1 MPDEHW
7 ATFSIYDHRTEL
19 YRRALLLFDRVL
31 VPIPKQPIG
40 RLSQQEIDQLSAE
53 VDFLSK
59 NDAAVRFDWDQNEFQ
74 TWQESITNE
83 ILATTLSR
91 DRQYATR
98 LQVAQGYAHL
108 IPPGVDSVTAV
119 PAYHDPQTFDSSIE
133 QLKNDVL
140 EAPML
145 EIVLPRLPVP
155 AFDTPLS
162 SIVEFRKQDVYR
174 DSLYRIRTWQTKILP
189 EILNEPEKRGHI
201 LRAAATDFDR
211 WITQYSEAM
220 GDAKFAKV
228 KTVVISVL
236 AVGATLSTWTP
247 HLVAGISALA
257 SPLFS
262 LRELRKPCWK
272 IVAEKE
278 CAPAAIIYASKRI

>member
-31 VPIPKQPIG
+31 VPIPKRPVG

-53 VDFLSK
+53 VDYLSAH
-59 NDAAVRFDWDQNEFQ
+59 NAAVRFDWDQGQFQ
-74 TWQESITNE
+74 AWQESLTNE

-98 LQVAQGYAHL
+98 LQVAQGYKDL
-108 IPPGVDSVTAV
+108 VPPGVDSVTAV
-119 PAYHDPQTFDSSIE
+119 PVYHDPQTFAASSE
-133 QLKNDVL
+133 ELKADVS

-155 AFDTPLS
+155 ALDTPLS
-162 SIVEFRKQDVYR
+162 SIVEFRKKDAYR
-174 DSLYRIRTWQTKILP
+174 DSLYRIRKWQTRILP
-189 EILNEPEKRGHI
+189 EILNEPKKRDHL

-211 WITQYSEAM
+211 WIAEYSEAM
-220 GDAKFAKV
+220 SDAKFAKV
-228 KTVVISVL
+228 RTVVVSVL
-236 AVGATLSTWTP
+236 AVGAALSTWTP
-247 HLVAGISALA
+247 HLIAGISALA

-272 IVAEKE
+272 TVAEKE
-278 CAPAAIIYASKRI
+278 CAPAAIIYAAQHI